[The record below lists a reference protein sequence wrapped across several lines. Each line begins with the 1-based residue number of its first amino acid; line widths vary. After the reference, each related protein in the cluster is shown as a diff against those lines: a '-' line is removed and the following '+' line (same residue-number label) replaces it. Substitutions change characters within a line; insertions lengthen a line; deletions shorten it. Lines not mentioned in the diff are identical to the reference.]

1 MRPKTCIAPDGV
13 EITYRLIGEAGD
25 RATLVL
31 AGGLGGTHLVWT
43 ALTRALRDR
52 YRILI
57 WDYPGL
63 AAGRRIATD
72 QPCDIPT
79 LAGYQEVVLDAVSAE
94 RAYLLG
100 WSLGTQVAVEFT
112 RGRVDRCLALVA
124 VCGTAAPPFVDD
136 EQEEPIAAA
145 LGIRS
150 AVPGAVGWLSQRA
163 DRIDALRGM
172 LRRLDHPTRWAKRLG
187 LIDPQADELVFDA
200 VIRDF
205 IDLDPTT
212 YRRYMQAAATHDASG
227 LLPEL
232 DLPVLAVAGERD
244 RLVRASLVEEMAS
257 DIAESEF
264 LEVRG
269 ATHFLPL
276 EYADRLALEVDD
288 FIRRRALG

>member
-1 MRPKTCIAPDGV
+1 MRPRTCTAPGGI
-13 EITYRLIGEAGD
+13 EITYRLVGEGGD
-25 RATLVL
+25 RPPLVF

-52 YRILI
+52 YRIVI

-63 AAGRRIATD
+63 AAGHVLAADR
-72 QPCDIPT
+72 PCDIPT
-79 LAGYQEVVLDAVSAE
+79 LATYQAVVLDAVGAH
-94 RAYLLG
+94 RACLLG

-112 RGRVDRCLALVA
+112 RGRTDRCAALIA
-124 VCGTAAPPFVDD
+124 VCGTAAPPFADD
-136 EQEEPIAAA
+136 QQEEPIAAA

-150 AVPGAVGWLSQRA
+150 AVPGAVEWISQRA
-163 DRIDALRGM
+163 DRIEALRGM

-187 LIDPQADELVFDA
+187 LIDPLADELVFDA

-212 YRRYMQAAATHDASG
+212 YRRYMEAAASHDATA
-227 LLPEL
+227 LLAGL
-232 DLPVLAVAGERD
+232 DLPLLAVAGERD
-244 RLVRASLVEEMAS
+244 RLVRASMVEELAS
-257 DIAESEF
+257 EVAGAEF

-276 EYADRLALEVDD
+276 EYADRLALELDD
-288 FIRRRALG
+288 FLRRRALR

>member
-1 MRPKTCIAPDGV
+1 MRPRTCTSSDGT
-13 EITYRLIGEAGD
+13 EITYRLIGDGGA
-25 RATLVL
+25 RTTLVF

-43 ALTRALRDR
+43 SLARALRGR
-52 YRILI
+52 YRIAI

-63 AAGRRIATD
+63 AAGRRLAAGS
-72 QPCDIPT
+72 PCDIPT
-79 LAGYQEVVLDAVSAE
+79 LAGYQAEVLDAVEAE
-94 RAYLLG
+94 RVYLLG

-112 RGRVDRCLALVA
+112 REHVDRCLALIA
-124 VCGTAAPPFVDD
+124 VCGTASPPFVDD
-136 EQEEPIAAA
+136 QQEEPIAAA

-150 AVPGAVGWLSQRA
+150 AVPGAVEWLSQRA
-163 DRIDALRGM
+163 DRIDALRTM

-205 IDLDPTT
+205 IDLDPST
-212 YRRYMQAAATHDASG
+212 YRRYMEAAATHDASD
-227 LLPEL
+227 LLPGL
-232 DLPVLAVAGERD
+232 DLPVMAVAGERD
-244 RLVRASLVEEMAS
+244 RLVLASMVEEMAS
-257 DIAESEF
+257 DVAESEF

-288 FIRRRALG
+288 FIRRRARR